1 MRSACAAPQNL
12 TWFEVAA
19 GGVISMPGIA
29 QPKARYQVFE
39 QIDPSAVHSSEELID
54 LVAACEPLL
63 ERFREHGQRL
73 VRHHDQARVP
83 SETLVDRL
91 LRPAAQGHAAQRLIM
106 RALREDPQEGWRDWI
121 ELRGDAGLQ
130 EFQELIREWLAE
142 PIDWDEIEHF
152 DTFWNGQAAALAHFD
167 DLPGASLRAL
177 GIRIVDGEHPGS
189 TFCAAVL
196 RGCVEAANSAAE
208 QLGLDCRF
216 RGAAEPLA
224 EHGSIER
231 GGVHV

>member
-1 MRSACAAPQNL
+1 MRSACAATQNL
-12 TWFEVAA
+12 TLFEVAA
-19 GGVISMPGIA
+19 NGVISMPGIA

-39 QIDPSAVHSSEELID
+39 QIDASAVHSSEELIG

-63 ERFREHGQRL
+63 ERFREQGQRR
-73 VRHHDQARVP
+73 VRHHDQGRVP
-83 SETLVDRL
+83 SATLVDRL
-91 LRPAAQGHAAQRLIM
+91 LRPAAQGHAAQRLIV

-130 EFQELIREWLAE
+130 EFQELIEQWLAE
-142 PIDWDEIEHF
+142 PIDWNEIEHF
-152 DTFWNGQAAALAHFD
+152 DTFWNGQAAALAHFG
-167 DLPGASLRAL
+167 DLPGSTLRAI

-189 TFCAAVL
+189 TFYAAVL
-196 RGCVEAANSAAE
+196 RRSLEAANRAAE

-231 GGVHV
+231 RGAHV